1 MKNEGRAMKR
11 MILACAAL
19 LSLAIAV
26 APSRAL
32 AANSGANGP
41 PPSIAVSAT
50 GRVTY
55 APDIAHV
62 TFGVRAQSAAATEAA
77 TEVNT
82 RAQAVVKELRGM
94 GISEADIKTSG
105 YSLDYQQND
114 NSVGPPISTGPMSG
128 ELHRPISL
136 GYYVASENIEVTVA
150 VSKAG
155 AALDGAI
162 KAGANQTYGLSYDT
176 SQRDRLYRQALTA
189 GVAAARS
196 QAEALATA
204 AGVQLGAVI
213 SISTGGGG
221 FPMPSPMQGRL
232 MMAMAA
238 PAPPVQGGTDTI
250 EASVNVIYAIR
261 P

>member
-1 MKNEGRAMKR
+1 MKR
-11 MILACAAL
+11 MIPACAAL
-19 LSLAIAV
+19 LALATVAPNQSLAA
-26 APSRAL
+26 S
-32 AANSGANGP
+32 NGTSGP
-41 PPSIAVSAT
+41 PPCISVSAS
-50 GRVTY
+50 GSVTY

-77 TEVNT
+77 GEVNT

-94 GISEADIKTSG
+94 GISDADIKTSG

-114 NSVGPPISTGPMSG
+114 NSLGAPISTGPMSG
-128 ELHRPISL
+128 EVHRPISL
-136 GYYVASENIEVTVA
+136 GYYVASESIEVTVA

-176 SQRDRLYRQALTA
+176 SQRDRLYRQALSA

-196 QAEALATA
+196 QAEALAA
-204 AGVQLGAVI
+204 AAVVQIGAVI

-221 FPMPSPMQGRL
+221 GPMPGPMQGRL

>member
-1 MKNEGRAMKR
+1 MMNEGRAMKP
-11 MILACAAL
+11 MIFACAAL
-19 LSLAIAV
+19 LTLAA
-26 APSRAL
+26 AASSRAL
-32 AANSGANGP
+32 AANPGANGP
-41 PPSIAVSAT
+41 PPSIAVSAS
-50 GRVTY
+50 GSVTY

-77 TEVNT
+77 ADVNT

-94 GISEADIKTSG
+94 GISDADIKTSG
-105 YSLDYQQND
+105 YSLDFQQND
-114 NSVGPPISTGPMSG
+114 NNLGAPDSSGPMSG
-128 ELHRPISL
+128 EVHRPISL
-136 GYYVASENIEVTVA
+136 GYYVASESIEVTVA

-176 SQRDRLYRQALTA
+176 SQRDRLYRQALSA
-189 GVAAARS
+189 GVAMARS
-196 QAEALATA
+196 QAEALAAA

-221 FPMPSPMQGRL
+221 PMPNPMQGRL